1 MFRVS
6 AVLLTVIL
14 ISGCGGG
21 PTDFRAVCEDA
32 SELFQEMGVDA
43 SLLGASYVDECVA
56 DFEALPKEE
65 AEYWAAELRN
75 PSESTEMLMELGM
88 GFVEMAEELEDMTE
102 ELEETLENWETEVAI
117 TTTSS
122 AKWSRHD
129 IDEVMNGCVDASG
142 AKGAD
147 LSRARAFCGCVAEL
161 MSDSGYSKYWIET
174 KMEKSRYKELV
185 EETADTCLRK
195 YPAP

>member
-6 AVLLTVIL
+6 AVLLTVVL

-21 PTDFRAVCEDA
+21 PTDFRAACEDA
-32 SELFQEMGVDA
+32 SELFQEMGGDA
-43 SLLGASYVDECVA
+43 SLVGASYVDECVA
-56 DFEALPKEE
+56 DFEAMPKDE
-65 AEYWAAELRN
+65 AKYWAAELRN

-102 ELEETLENWETEVAI
+102 ELEETLESWETEVAI

-174 KMEKSRYKELV
+174 KMEESRYKELM

>member
-1 MFRVS
+1 M
-6 AVLLTVIL
+6 LTVVL

-56 DFEALPKEE
+56 DFEAMPKEE

-75 PSESTEMLMELGM
+75 PSESAEILMELGM

-102 ELEETLENWETEVAI
+102 ELEETLESWETEVAI

-122 AKWSRHD
+122 ANWSKHD
-129 IDEVMNGCVDASG
+129 IDELTNGCVDTAVDQ
-142 AKGAD
+142 GAD

-174 KMEKSRYKELV
+174 KMEESRYKELM

>member
-1 MFRVS
+1 MFRVL
-6 AVLLTVIL
+6 AVLLTVVL
-14 ISGCGGG
+14 ISGCSGGS
-21 PTDFRAVCEDA
+21 TDFRAACEDA
-32 SELFQEMGVDA
+32 SELFQEMGGDA
-43 SLLGASYVDECVA
+43 SLVGASYVDECVA
-56 DFEALPKEE
+56 DFEAMPKDE
-65 AEYWAAELRN
+65 AKYWAAELRN
-75 PSESTEMLMELGM
+75 PSESTRTLMELGA
-88 GFVEMAEELEDMTE
+88 GLAELGAGLAEMAEG
-102 ELEETLENWETEVAI
+102 LEETLESWETEVAI

-129 IDEVMNGCVDASG
+129 IDEVTNGCVDASG

-174 KMEKSRYKELV
+174 KMEESRYKKLM

>member
-6 AVLLTVIL
+6 AVLLTVVL

-21 PTDFRAVCEDA
+21 PTDFRAACEDA
-32 SELFQEMGVDA
+32 SELFQEMGLPDEGVD
-43 SLLGASYVDECVA
+43 VCVA
-56 DFEALPKEE
+56 EFEALPKDE
-65 AEYWAAELRN
+65 AEYWAAEYRN
-75 PSESTEMLMELGM
+75 PSESTKALLELGRGLAELGT
-88 GFVEMAEELEDMTE
+88 GFVEMAEELE
-102 ELEETLENWETEVAI
+102 ETLETRETEVAI

-122 AKWSRHD
+122 ANWSRHD
-129 IDEVMNGCVDASG
+129 IDELTNGCVDTAVDQ
-142 AKGAD
+142 GAD

-174 KMEKSRYKELV
+174 KMEESRYKELM

>member
-1 MFRVS
+1 M
-6 AVLLTVIL
+6 LLTVVL

-21 PTDFRAVCEDA
+21 PTDFRAACEDA
-32 SELFQEMGVDA
+32 SELFQEMGLPDEGVD
-43 SLLGASYVDECVA
+43 DCVA
-56 DFEALPKEE
+56 EFEALPKDE
-65 AEYWAAELRN
+65 AEYWAAEYRN
-75 PSESTEMLMELGM
+75 PSESTKALLELGA
-88 GFVEMAEELEDMTE
+88 GLAELGTGLVEMAEG
-102 ELEETLENWETEVAI
+102 LEETLESRETEVAI

-174 KMEKSRYKELV
+174 KMEESRYKELM
-185 EETADTCLRK
+185 EETTDTCLRK

>member
-1 MFRVS
+1 M
-6 AVLLTVIL
+6 LLTVIL

-43 SLLGASYVDECVA
+43 SLLGASYVDGCVA

-65 AEYWAAELRN
+65 AESWAEELLN
-75 PSESTEMLMELGM
+75 PSEPTKALLELGV
-88 GFVEMAEELEDMTE
+88 GLAELGTGLVEMAEG
-102 ELEETLENWETEVAI
+102 LEETLESKETEVAI

-129 IDEVMNGCVDASG
+129 INEVINGCVEA
-142 AKGAD
+142 ALAQAVD

-161 MSDSGYSKYWIET
+161 LSDSGYSKYWIET
-174 KMEKSRYKELV
+174 KMEASRYKKLK
-185 EETADTCLRK
+185 EETADTCFRK
-195 YPAP
+195 YPPP